1 MKIAFTPGNVLL
13 LTGSILAAACSTPAD
28 ANPNAPSPPASSAQT
43 PSAHTPLRGTQW
55 SLVELD
61 GKAVVTPQGER
72 APTLLLAADGS
83 RANGFAGC
91 NQWSA
96 SYTATDD
103 TLRMTAMIMTRMFC
117 TGRMDLEKDYA
128 AALEA
133 ARRYRVT
140 NSRLELLVDSK
151 VVAAFEK
158 R

>member
-1 MKIAFTPGNVLL
+1 MKIALASGALL
-13 LTGSILAAACSTPAD
+13 LTGSLFTAGCASAD
-28 ANPNAPSPPASSAQT
+28 ANPNAPSAAQAPSAQST
-43 PSAHTPLRGTQW
+43 LRGTQW
-55 SLVELD
+55 SLVELA
-61 GKAVVTPQGER
+61 GKAVATPQGER

-103 TLRMTAMIMTRMFC
+103 TLRLTGMIMTRMFC
-117 TGRMDLEKDYA
+117 TGRMDLERDYA

-133 ARRYRVT
+133 ARSYRI
-140 NSRLELLVDSK
+140 NDARLELVADGK